1 MRRSIFFL
9 KNDAYK
15 IKITRYTF
23 VEETDNPDEP
33 GPTKMAL

>member
-1 MRRSIFFL
+1 MKRSIFLL
-9 KNDAYK
+9 KKEAYK

-23 VEETDNPDEP
+23 VEEADNLDES